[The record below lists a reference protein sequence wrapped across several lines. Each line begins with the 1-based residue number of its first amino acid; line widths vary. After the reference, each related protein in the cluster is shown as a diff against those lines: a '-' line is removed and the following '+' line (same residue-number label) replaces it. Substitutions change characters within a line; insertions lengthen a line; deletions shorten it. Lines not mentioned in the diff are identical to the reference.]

1 MIVAAWNPLVN
12 KRFFTDGAYSYD
24 DEYIKE
30 LRMASGKPRVYL
42 ANSYVPKV
50 FGDIGLDLDDERVI
64 ASVPTKYNTERRQ
77 FEYWFDF
84 TLRYGSLP
92 FQIPR
97 LLFPNESGVY
107 QFAPGSLSFG
117 VIGLHTATF
126 ALREVQ

>member
-1 MIVAAWNPLVN
+1 MIVVAWNPLVN

-30 LRMASGKPRVYL
+30 LRMASGKPRAYL

-50 FGDIGLDLDDERVI
+50 FDGVGLDLDDERVI
-64 ASVPTKYNTERRQ
+64 ASVSTKYNTERKQ

-84 TLRYGSLP
+84 SLRYGSLP

-97 LLFPNESGVY
+97 LLFPSEAGVR
-107 QFAPGSLSFG
+107 QFVPGSLSFG
-117 VIGLHTATF
+117 VIAPHTAAF
-126 ALREVQ
+126 ALREAQ